1 MAKREVIELLKK
13 YITLL
18 ETEGIVV
25 RKAYLYG
32 SHSTGTEKEDSDIDL
47 MIVIDNSDAQDDF
60 VIGKIWKLTRKVDTK
75 IEPYLIGTDRFDKS
89 EDSPLINMIK
99 TSGVK
104 IAQTLSNKVS
114 LNILNRNIKYFIN
127 IYYAIY

>member
-47 MIVIDNSDAQDDF
+47 MIVIDNSDAEDDF

-104 IAQTLSNKVS
+104 IA
-114 LNILNRNIKYFIN
+114 
-127 IYYAIY
+127 